1 MNTPSRKGRSLLR
14 TYNKVCKLL
23 VLTKLTHFIFLT
35 EIYMFGSL
43 FIPRLED
50 R

>member
-1 MNTPSRKGRSLLR
+1 MKNSVPEGRSLLR
-14 TYNKVCKLL
+14 TKNKVCKLL

-35 EIYMFGSL
+35 EKYMFGSL
-43 FIPRLED
+43 FISRLEN